1 MNFQELLDNPTYLI
15 SGNKINSKEREKNY
29 MLGDDFPSLSPGAS
43 IESKRDLLRQLDQL
57 KEKQQKLISDRI
69 KLLEQRMQIEGY
81 ELPNDTMNTEKDL
94 PNEQT
99 TRQIQGINK
108 TASKKQVIST
118 KTSDTSHKA
127 DLDDAKS
134 LIKQG
139 KASLA
144 LSRLK
149 SLDESAKKISEYHFL
164 TGRAYQELKLN
175 TESLESYSLAI
186 HINPDNDK
194 YWINR
199 GLIKGA
205 LKDPQGSL
213 KDLTK
218 ALSIRESSQAYL
230 NRGVTNASLNNLS
243 TAIEDLNNAIQ
254 LDPNYSQAY
263 RNRGIIHKHR
273 GDKYTACT
281 DWKKAHQLG
290 DSEVKTWI
298 DAYCT
303 KQSS

>member
-1 MNFQELLDNPTYLI
+1 
-15 SGNKINSKEREKNY
+15 
-29 MLGDDFPSLSPGAS
+29 
-43 IESKRDLLRQLDQL
+43 
-57 KEKQQKLISDRI
+57 
-69 KLLEQRMQIEGY
+69 MQIEGY
-81 ELPNDTMNTEKDL
+81 EIPNTIVNTETDL
-94 PNEQT
+94 QNEQT
-99 TRQIQGINK
+99 NKSIQDFNK
-108 TASKKQVIST
+108 IAPKKQVMPT
-118 KTSDTSHKA
+118 KTSNTSNNV

-139 KASLA
+139 KASIA

-149 SLDESAKKISEYHFL
+149 SLDGSVKKISEYHFL

-186 HINPDNDK
+186 HINPNNDK

-243 TAIEDLNNAIQ
+243 AAIEDLNNAIQ

-298 DAYCT
+298 NAYCT
-303 KQSS
+303 ESS